1 MKPCNRVLS
10 NDNTVIALSL
20 GILAM
25 YIGVDIT
32 NFEDGD
38 KEQIKVTMHHNTAV

>member
-1 MKPCNRVLS
+1 MKLCNRVLS

-25 YIGVDIT
+25 YIHVGVDIT

-38 KEQIKVTMHHNTAV
+38 KEQTMHHDITA